1 MANAKETY
9 SMFRRAWEESLKGN
23 RNKENTRPTDIL
35 IL

>member
-1 MANAKETY
+1 MANAKDIYT
-9 SMFRRAWEESLKGN
+9 MLRRIREDSLKGN